1 MLCGEVTTTPRS
13 GMEVRGGGHGWRSL
27 LEVVMVTSP
36 NSGPC
41 SHGPGGERAAAP
53 EIEQSRDSVLLILAR
68 HVSDV

>member
-1 MLCGEVTTTPRS
+1 MLCGEVTTAPRS
-13 GMEVRGGGHGWRSL
+13 GDGGHGWRSL

-41 SHGPGGERAAAP
+41 SHGPGGEKAAAP

-68 HVSDV
+68 QSRHVSNV

>member
-1 MLCGEVTTTPRS
+1 MARS
-13 GMEVRGGGHGWRSL
+13 LQHRGHREVRVEVR
-27 LEVVMVTSP
+27 EVVMVTSP